1 MDPISSLSVASSAIQ
16 IVDFSAKIWS
26 RIRELSESQSGAV
39 SEHESLRTDAKRLCH
54 LNSGLG
60 KLLAP
65 GNLQRDLTS
74 TEEAVVSL
82 SAECDSAAQQLTWAL
97 EKLSIKG
104 DDEDISLSPG
114 RDLVTEYEMATDR
127 SPPRRKRKRPI
138 ERKWNVV
145 RTAVREV
152 WMRKDIN
159 ELTSKAA
166 KWDTAKPFG
175 DWIQSR
181 SPDSHRCQVNLLNA
195 FGPHELDDAGPVQ
208 DALRG
213 HPQIQPWSAV
223 SGRIIDRLLMKLSFD
238 EMFGRQERIPDTFPD
253 TFQWIYSEPRDP
265 EKPWDS
271 FSLWLTHGRG
281 IYWITG
287 KAGSGKS
294 TLMRML
300 LYNPCTEKF
309 LHQWSKGDSLIT
321 AAFFF
326 WNSGS
331 KLQMSQEGLLRSV
344 LQQAIEQRL
353 KQASERLNRKLEAF
367 SLTLQATERIQF
379 KELEQLFRL
388 LVEEDD
394 KPIKYF
400 FLVDGLDEVEGDKSA
415 LVSLIHTLGAYP
427 NVKICVSSRPGVVFE
442 DGFRRQPS
450 LMLQFLTYNDI
461 TLYVRKKLTAQPAF
475 RELAWGYPENAE
487 ELVND
492 VTAKASGVFLWVILA
507 VDSLI
512 QGLADGDRI
521 EDLRRR
527 LDELPAEL
535 EELFR
540 KMLHGLEGRYFTDAA
555 RLFRIHRA
563 SKEPRLGFSQGLPL
577 LALAFAE
584 ELTFDSATKRPV
596 KPLTGKEWLMRSITM
611 KRRLSSRCNGLIEI
625 EDPRRKSG
633 DIWNA
638 KNLDR
643 LITDAGDGDPS
654 VLPTLHAYGRALAKT
669 TVQYLHRTVK
679 DFLESPQIWQ
689 IIEQAAT
696 GDRPCPR
703 TSLCLAHILLWK
715 TFELSD
721 SIADSQLETFK
732 AMLEQCFRSALALS
746 TVDEKMH
753 IKVLDTIA
761 AAMFQGDSAAPVWNR
776 LHITPPPEDF
786 LCLAVHCN
794 FSDYVRAK
802 LTQAQPRL
810 SVARLSRLLH
820 VAVSKNK
827 PMFNIEEE
835 DPHESGADDETVTS
849 GEEDFE
855 SMVLEDDD
863 WVGYRGPGAPDMAM
877 VELLLHHGADPDIV
891 IDGVSSR
898 QIVRQR
904 ISSLEEG
911 LQDNSRYISHVLN
924 KILSSFGE
932 GNGGKNIPRDLAN
945 KAKRLFK

>member
-1 MDPISSLSVASSAIQ
+1 MDPLSCLSVASSAIQ
-16 IVDFSAKIWS
+16 IVDFSAKLWS
-26 RIRELSESQSGAV
+26 QIRELSESQSGA
-39 SEHESLRTDAKRLCH
+39 SAEHERLRADAKRLCD

-60 KLLAP
+60 KLLTP

-74 TEEAVVSL
+74 TEQAVVSL
-82 SAECDSAAQQLTWAL
+82 SAECDSAAEQLTGAL
-97 EKLSIKG
+97 EKLSING
-104 DDEDISLSPG
+104 DDEDVSSFPSC
-114 RDLVTEYEMATDR
+114 DLVTAEHG
-127 SPPRRKRKRPI
+127 RRKRKRPI
-138 ERKWNVV
+138 ERKH
-145 RTAVREV
+145 EV
-152 WMRKDIN
+152 IDTNHKIN
-159 ELTSKAA
+159 ELTSKSA
-166 KWDTAKPFG
+166 KWDTAKSFG

-181 SPDSHRCQVNLLNA
+181 NPDGHQCQINLLNA
-195 FGPHELDDAGPVQ
+195 VGSL
-208 DALRG
+208 
-213 HPQIQPWSAV
+213 V
-223 SGRIIDRLLMKLSFD
+223 SRRIIDRLLMKLSFD
-238 EMFGRQERIPDTFPD
+238 EMFGRQERISDNFQGTFR
-253 TFQWIYSEPRDP
+253 WIYSEPQDP
-265 EKPWDS
+265 DKPWDS
-271 FSLWLTHGRG
+271 FSSWLTQGRG

-300 LYNPCTEKF
+300 LCDPYTDEL
-309 LHQWSKGDSLIT
+309 LHQWCKGDSLIT

-331 KLQMSQEGLLRSV
+331 KLQMSQEGLLRSL
-344 LQQAIEQRL
+344 LQQSIEQRL
-353 KQASERLNRKLEAF
+353 RQASKRLHRKLDAF
-367 SLTLQATERIQF
+367 TLTIQATERIQF

-394 KPIKYF
+394 EPIKYF
-400 FLVDGLDEVEGDKSA
+400 FLVDGLDEVDGDKSA

-427 NVKICVSSRPGVVFE
+427 NVKICVSSRPWVVFE
-442 DGFRRQPS
+442 DGFRQQPS

-461 TLYVRKKLTAQPAF
+461 TLYVREKLTAQPAF

-492 VTAKASGVFLWVILA
+492 VTAKASGVFLWVTLA

-527 LDELPAEL
+527 LDELPEEL

-540 KMLHGLEGRYFTDAA
+540 KMLHGLEGRYFADAA

-563 SKEPRLGFSQGLPL
+563 SKEPQLGFSQGLPL

-584 ELTFDSATKRPV
+584 ELTFDSAAKRLV
-596 KPLTGKEWLMRSITM
+596 KPLTGQEWLMRSITM

-625 EDPRRKSG
+625 EDLRRKSG
-633 DIWNA
+633 NIWNA
-638 KNLDR
+638 KDLDR
-643 LITDAGDGDPS
+643 LITDAGD
-654 VLPTLHAYGRALAKT
+654 AKT

-679 DFLESPQIWQ
+679 DYLESPEIWQ

-696 GDRPCPR
+696 ENRPCPR

-732 AMLEQCFRSALALS
+732 TMLERCFSSALALS

-761 AAMFQGDSAAPVWNR
+761 AAMFQGDSIAPVWNR
-776 LHITPPPEDF
+776 LYITRPPEDF

-794 FSDYVRAK
+794 FSVYVRAE
-802 LTQAQPRL
+802 LTQAQPRV
-810 SVARLSRLLH
+810 SVARRSRLLQ
-820 VAVSKNK
+820 VAVSKSK
-827 PMFNIEEE
+827 PMINIEEE
-835 DPHESGADDETVTS
+835 DPHESEAEGETIASEEEDCESVTS
-849 GEEDFE
+849 DDNKESE
-855 SMVLEDDD
+855 SMAVDDDD
-863 WVGYRGPGAPDMAM
+863 WVGYRRPGAPDLAM
-877 VELLLHHGADPDIV
+877 VKLLLHHGADPDLVIEGISSRRIV
-891 IDGVSSR
+891 I
-898 QIVRQR
+898 QR
-904 ISSLEEG
+904 ISSLGEE
-911 LQDNSRYISHVLN
+911 LQDNSRYISYVLN
-924 KILSSFGE
+924 KILSWFRDKS
-932 GNGGKNIPRDLAN
+932 GGKSIPRDLAG